1 MRYTLAS
8 QTPLHPMSFY
18 SYSLLNPAA
27 LWSTCAAAWLAACV
41 PAFSHGFA
49 GDRFFPETITTD
61 DPFAASE
68 MSLPTFS
75 AIRQPGQPPFKDFD
89 LSTDISVLV
98 LPRTALTI
106 GDGYS
111 IQKAVNQNART
122 GFDTAS
128 LNVLYEFFEND
139 KHEAITSLGLT
150 WDIGGSGRK
159 SLGNPSFSTWTPT
172 FYFGK
177 GFGDLPDNL
186 PFLRPFAITGTLGLS
201 IPTRVANESIAV
213 DPVTGQKTVSV
224 DHNPDTLQWGLAL
237 EYSLIYLQQHVK
249 DIGLKAPFDHLIPLV
264 EFSMST
270 PLNRGVNEL
279 TTGTINPGVIWSGQ
293 YYQVGVE
300 AIIPINGHTGHNVG
314 VIAQVLFYLDDV
326 LPRIFSKPLFG
337 R

>member
-1 MRYTLAS
+1 
-8 QTPLHPMSFY
+8 
-18 SYSLLNPAA
+18 
-27 LWSTCAAAWLAACV
+27 
-41 PAFSHGFA
+41 
-49 GDRFFPETITTD
+49 
-61 DPFAASE
+61 

-75 AIRQPGQPPFKDFD
+75 EIRQPGQPPVKVFD
-89 LSTDISVLV
+89 VSTDISLLL

-111 IQKAVNQNART
+111 IQKVANQSAQT
-122 GFDTAS
+122 GFDNAA

-139 KHEAITSLGLT
+139 KHEAITSIGLS
-150 WDIGGSGRK
+150 WEIGGSGRH
-159 SLGNPSFSTWTPT
+159 SLGNDSFSTFTPT

-186 PFLRPFAITGTLGLS
+186 PFLRPVAITGTLGLS
-201 IPTRVANESIAV
+201 IPTRVRNESIAV
-213 DPVTGQKTVSV
+213 DPVTGQKAVSV
-224 DHNPDTLQWGLAL
+224 DHNPDRLRWGFAL

-264 EFSMST
+264 EFAMST
-270 PLNRGVNEL
+270 PLNRGIDKL

-300 AIIPINGHTGHNVG
+300 AIIPINSHTGRNVG
-314 VIAQVLFYLDDV
+314 VIAQVHFYLDDL
-326 LPRIFSKPLFG
+326 LPKIFSKPLFG

>member
-1 MRYTLAS
+1 MNRKTSARLRLAS
-8 QTPLHPMSFY
+8 LACQLFSFAAPL
-18 SYSLLNPAA
+18 
-27 LWSTCAAAWLAACV
+27 T
-41 PAFSHGFA
+41 AFAHGFA
-49 GDRFFPETITTD
+49 GDRFFPATISTD

-75 AIRQPGQPPFKDFD
+75 EIRQPGQPPVKVFD
-89 LSTDISVLV
+89 VSTDISLLL

-111 IQKAVNQNART
+111 IQKVANQSAQT
-122 GFDTAS
+122 GFDNAA

-139 KHEAITSLGLT
+139 KHEAITSIGLE
-150 WDIGGSGRK
+150 
-159 SLGNPSFSTWTPT
+159 LGNRRERPSNPPGNDSFSTFTPT

-186 PFLRPFAITGTLGLS
+186 PFLRPVAITGTLGLS
-201 IPTRVANESIAV
+201 IPTRVRNESIAV
-213 DPVTGQKTVSV
+213 DPVTGQKAVSV
-224 DHNPDTLQWGLAL
+224 DHNPDRLRWGFAL

-264 EFSMST
+264 EFAMST
-270 PLNRGVNEL
+270 PLNRGIDKL

-300 AIIPINGHTGHNVG
+300 AIIPIDSHTGRNVG
-314 VIAQVLFYLDDV
+314 VIAQVHFYLDYL
-326 LPRIFSKPLFG
+326 LPKIFSKPLFG

>member
-1 MRYTLAS
+1 MSCKSPSVFQGAVLFPVFLTTLVAE
-8 QTPLHPMSFY
+8 PLS
-18 SYSLLNPAA
+18 
-27 LWSTCAAAWLAACV
+27 
-41 PAFSHGFA
+41 AFSHGFA
-49 GDRFFPETITTD
+49 GDRFFPATISTD

-68 MSLPTFS
+68 LSLPTFS
-75 AIRQPGQPPFKDFD
+75 EIRQPGPPPVKVFDISTD
-89 LSTDISVLV
+89 LSLLV

-111 IQKAVNQNART
+111 IQKVANQNAQT
-122 GFDTAS
+122 GFDNATLS
-128 LNVLYEFFEND
+128 VLYEFFEND
-139 KHEAITSLGLT
+139 QHEAITSIGLI
-150 WDIGGSGRK
+150 WDIGGSGRH
-159 SLGNPSFSTWTPT
+159 SLGNDSFSTFTPT

-201 IPTRVANESIAV
+201 ITTRAVNESIAI

-224 DHNPDTLQWGLAL
+224 DHNPNTLQWGLAL

-249 DIGLKAPFDHLIPLV
+249 DVGFKAPFDHLIPLV
-264 EFSMST
+264 EFPMST

-300 AIIPINGHTGHNVG
+300 AIIPVNGHTGHNLG
-314 VIAQVLFYLDDV
+314 VIAQIHFYLDDL
-326 LPRIFSKPLFG
+326 LPKIFSKPLFG

>member
-1 MRYTLAS
+1 M
-8 QTPLHPMSFY
+8 PFH
-18 SYSLLNPAA
+18 SYSLLKSAELLSA
-27 LWSTCAAAWLAACV
+27 CAATWIAACV
-41 PAFSHGFA
+41 PAFAHGFA
-49 GDRFFPETITTD
+49 GDRFFPATISTD

-68 MSLPTFS
+68 LSLPTFS
-75 AIRQPGQPPFKDFD
+75 EIRQPGPPPVKVFD
-89 LSTDISVLV
+89 VSTDLSVLV

-111 IQKAVNQNART
+111 IQKVANQNART
-122 GFDTAS
+122 GFDNATFS
-128 LNVLYEFFEND
+128 GLYEFFEND
-139 KHEAITSLGLT
+139 KHEAITSIGLI
-150 WDIGGSGRK
+150 WDIGGSGRH
-159 SLGNPSFSTWTPT
+159 SLGNDSFSTFTPT

-201 IPTRVANESIAV
+201 IPTRAVNESIAV

-224 DHNPDTLQWGLAL
+224 DHNPNTLQWGLAL

-270 PLNRGVNEL
+270 PLNRGVDEL

-300 AIIPINGHTGHNVG
+300 AIIPVNAHTGHNVG
-314 VIAQVLFYLDDV
+314 VIAQVHFYLDDL
-326 LPRIFSKPLFG
+326 LPKIFSKPLFG